1 MPEKKLAGKRAIVT
15 GASSGMGASMAR
27 HIAAAGANVWA
38 VGGGNDEALKETITD
53 CTASGSKAS
62 GKGYDFSDARQAGVA
77 VKEGADFLGGLDIL
91 VNCAGVRNF
100 KSLVDIDDED
110 IDFMFELNIK
120 ALFHSSREAARIMV
134 PQKSGQILMIGSVS
148 GERAR
153 PTRSL

>member
-77 VKEGADFLGGLDIL
+77 VKEGADFLGVLDAAERPQL
-91 VNCAGVRNF
+91 GAVALLATALAG
-100 KSLVDIDDED
+100 
-110 IDFMFELNIK
+110 
-120 ALFHSSREAARIMV
+120 
-134 PQKSGQILMIGSVS
+134 PTTG
-148 GERAR
+148 GE
-153 PTRSL
+153 